1 MTALATVSI
10 PYGQGKI
17 EAHIP
22 KSNLQAVV
30 ELRDLEALSHP
41 ENAIRAAIDN
51 PINCDKI
58 SQMAGKGDKIAIAVP
73 DIFHKGAYS
82 ALTLAIILSELHSLG
97 VRREDITII
106 DAIGVHRPNTPEEFE
121 AIVGREI
128 CEKYRVVNHDGRD
141 KNNLVDL
148 GRSKLGDPVIM
159 NRLVAESDLFIGIAD
174 LTPVPT
180 AGYSGGSKMIGV
192 GCASLETIS
201 YTHSLSIYWH
211 PKSRCGVYVD
221 NPFRD
226 HLDAIT
232 RRAESESKS
241 GKLFFVNVVVNG
253 KGEVIGANAGD
264 VIDSYLKGCTLADR
278 QWKFPLREAAD
289 MVIAG
294 AGYPHD
300 GSPYNISLSTSMLVL
315 YPKPVFRQGGVVIFS
330 APCDEPIKEGSSDL
344 AFITAMRNAFSIE
357 DIYNLMK
364 EYEKKGELT
373 PFGIQRAY
381 GTALVVSRA
390 REVLVV
396 GPKVPGVVRDMLHT
410 PVKTMDEALKRAFE
424 ELGSSAKVLV
434 APTVRLGGCPVIDIQ
449 KD

>member
-1 MTALATVSI
+1 MTAFATVSI

-17 EAHIP
+17 EAKIP
-22 KSNLQAVV
+22 ESNLLAVV
-30 ELRDLEALSHP
+30 ELSDSKALLDP
-41 ENAIRAAIDN
+41 EKAIRTAVDN
-51 PINCDKI
+51 PVNCDKI
-58 SQMAGKGDKIAIAVP
+58 SQIARKGDKIAIAIP
-73 DIFHKGAYS
+73 DVFHKGSYS
-82 ALTLAIILSELHSLG
+82 ALTLRVILSELHSLG

-106 DAIGVHRPNTPEEFE
+106 DAIGVHRPNTPQEFQ

-128 CEKYRVVNHDGRD
+128 NERYTVVNHDARD
-141 KNNLVDL
+141 KDSLVDL
-148 GRSKLGDPVIM
+148 GRSRLGDPVIV
-159 NRLVAESDLFIGIAD
+159 NRHVAESDLFIGIAD

-180 AGYSGGSKMIGV
+180 AGYSGGSKMVAV
-192 GCASLETIS
+192 GCASVETICH
-201 YTHSLSIYWH
+201 THSTSIYWH

-232 RRAESESKS
+232 RKAEAESKS
-241 GKLFFVNVVVNG
+241 RKFFFVNVVVNG
-253 KGEVIGANAGD
+253 KGEVIEANAGD

-289 MVIAG
+289 IVIAG

-300 GSPYNISLSTSMLVL
+300 SSPYHISLSTSMLVL

-330 APCDEPIKEGSSDL
+330 APCDEPIKEGSSDH
-344 AFITAMRNAFSIE
+344 AFIDAMRNAFSIE
-357 DIYNLMK
+357 DISNLMK

-373 PFGIQRAY
+373 PFGVFRAY

-410 PVKTMDEALKRAFE
+410 PVKNMNEALKRAFE
-424 ELGSSAKVLV
+424 ELGASAKVLV
-434 APTVRLGGCPVIDIQ
+434 APTVRLGGCPIIDI
-449 KD
+449 KED